1 MMNRR
6 DPLLPN
12 ASIVARHEYRDR
24 VRSPLYLL
32 STVILMGLALAVALT
47 PIGIRY
53 LDRQRVDRI
62 VVVADD
68 DRLAAAMI
76 ATAQGIMNIAPA
88 GADPETWT
96 APYAFERATDLAT
109 AEAAAGASADQRISP
124 CVPAAGGA
132 PPGRLPDERPRRRRP
147 EPARRVRGAV
157 GRHHRLDEL
166 VAAGFA
172 ARDLR
177 DAGVRSALDQR
188 TRSKAARRS
197 MRWRRR
203 AGASSGRSSSSS
215 CSSRS

>member
-1 MMNRR
+1 MTRR

-12 ASIVARHEYRDR
+12 AAIVARREYRDR

-109 AEAAAGASADQRISP
+109 AEAELERQRINAILHVFRLP
-124 CVPAAGGA
+124 E
-132 PPGRLPDERPRRRRP
+132 GRLQVDYRTSGPVD
-147 EPARRVRGAV
+147 AV
-157 GRHHRLDEL
+157 QSQL
-166 VAAGFA
+166 AGFA
-172 ARDLR
+172 ALSVGIIDWTSSLPPGSQLGTFETPVFDPRS
-177 DAGVRSALDQR
+177 VR
-188 TRSKAARRS
+188 
-197 MRWRRR
+197 
-203 AGASSGRSSSSS
+203 
-215 CSSRS
+215 